1 MKIISVIGYSG
12 TGKTFLIVK
21 AIILLKQQLNYN
33 CSVIK
38 NIHEHRIDTQGKDSY
53 KFTDAG
59 AQYSISRNKFNESV
73 IFIKNDIEIHKII
86 DWIDEGPLKTDILFI
101 EGFRNLS
108 FPTILCIN
116 DLSEIKL
123 QLTNQVK
130 MISGLITI
138 KSDEPQEEGGIPI
151 ININKEFDKFLNIFK
166 IEL

>member
-12 TGKTFLIVK
+12 TGKTFLIVE

-59 AQYSISRNKFNESV
+59 AQYSISRNKFNENV
-73 IFIKNDIEIHKII
+73 IFIKKDIEIHNII
-86 DWIDEGPLKTDILFI
+86 EWIEDGPLKTDILFL
-101 EGFRNLS
+101 EGFRNLP
-108 FPTILCIN
+108 FPAILCIN
-116 DLSEIKL
+116 DLPEIKP

-130 MISGLITI
+130 MISGLITT
-138 KSDEPQEEGGIPI
+138 KPNELQEEIGIPI
-151 ININKEFDKFLNIFK
+151 IDIHKEFDKFLNIFK
-166 IEL
+166 VI

>member
-59 AQYSISRNKFNESV
+59 AQYSISRNKFNENV
-73 IFIKNDIEIHKII
+73 IFIKKDIEIHNII
-86 DWIDEGPLKTDILFI
+86 EWIEDGPLKTDILFL
-101 EGFRNLS
+101 EGFRNLP
-108 FPTILCIN
+108 FPAILCIN
-116 DLSEIKL
+116 DLPEIKP

-130 MISGLITI
+130 MISGLITT
-138 KSDEPQEEGGIPI
+138 KPNELQEEIGIPI
-151 ININKEFDKFLNIFK
+151 IDIHKEFDKFLNIFK
-166 IEL
+166 VI

>member
-53 KFTDAG
+53 KFTDVG
-59 AQYSISRNKFNESV
+59 AQYSISRNKFNENV
-73 IFIKNDIEIHKII
+73 IFIKKDIEIHNII
-86 DWIDEGPLKTDILFI
+86 EWVDDGPLKTDVLFI

-116 DLSEIKL
+116 DLSEIKP

-130 MISGLITI
+130 MISGLITT
-138 KSDEPQEEGGIPI
+138 KPSELQEEKGIPI
-151 ININKEFDKFLNIFK
+151 IDIHKEFDKFLNIFK
-166 IEL
+166 LI

>member
-21 AIILLKQQLNYN
+21 AIILFKQQLNYN

-59 AQYSISRNKFNESV
+59 AQYSISRNKFNENV
-73 IFIKNDIEIHKII
+73 IFIKKDIEIHNII
-86 DWIDEGPLKTDILFI
+86 EWIEDGPLKTDILFL
-101 EGFRNLS
+101 EGFRNLP
-108 FPTILCIN
+108 FPAILCIN
-116 DLSEIKL
+116 DSPEIKP

-130 MISGLITI
+130 MISGLITT
-138 KSDEPQEEGGIPI
+138 KPNELQEEIGIPI
-151 ININKEFDKFLNIFK
+151 IDIHKEFDKFLNIFK
-166 IEL
+166 VI

>member
-1 MKIISVIGYSG
+1 MKTISVIGYSG

-59 AQYSISRNKFNESV
+59 AQYSISRNKFNENI
-73 IFIKNDIEIHKII
+73 IFIKNDIEIYKII
-86 DWIDEGPLKTDILFI
+86 EWIDEGPLKTDILFI
-101 EGFRNLS
+101 EGFRTLS
-108 FPTILCIN
+108 FPTILCVN
-116 DLSEIKL
+116 DLSEIKP

-130 MISGLITI
+130 MISGLITT
-138 KSDEPQEEGGIPI
+138 KTNEPQEEKGIPI
-151 ININKEFDKFLNIFK
+151 ININKDFNKFLNIFK
-166 IEL
+166 IL